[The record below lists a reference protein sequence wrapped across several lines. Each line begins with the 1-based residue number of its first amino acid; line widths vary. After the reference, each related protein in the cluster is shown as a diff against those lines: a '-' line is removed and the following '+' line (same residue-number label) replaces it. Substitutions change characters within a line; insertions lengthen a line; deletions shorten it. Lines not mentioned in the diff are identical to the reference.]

1 MDINEI
7 EQTVRKVLAE
17 QFAFDEAKVTV
28 ESRFSEDL
36 DADSL
41 DMVEATMALEESLG
55 IRIADEE
62 VQGIKTVGEAVALAA
77 TKLGVPA

>member
-1 MDINEI
+1 MDRGEI

-17 QFAFDEAKVTV
+17 QFAFEESQVTV

-41 DMVEATMALEESLG
+41 DMVEATMALEEALG

-62 VQGIKTVGEAVALAA
+62 VQNVKTVGEAVELAA
-77 TKLGVPA
+77 GKLGVPA

>member
-1 MDINEI
+1 MDRAEI

-17 QFAFDEAKVTV
+17 QFAFEESQVTV

-41 DMVEATMALEESLG
+41 DMVEATMALEEALG
-55 IRIADEE
+55 IQIADDE
-62 VQGIKTVGEAVALAA
+62 VKNVKTVGETVALAA
-77 TKLGVPA
+77 EKLGVPA

>member
-1 MDINEI
+1 MDRAEI

-17 QFAFDEAKVTV
+17 QFAFEESQVTV

-41 DMVEATMALEESLG
+41 DMVEATMALEEALG
-55 IRIADEE
+55 IRIADDE
-62 VQGIKTVGEAVALAA
+62 VADIKTVGEAVALAA
-77 TKLGVPA
+77 GKLGVAA

>member
-1 MDINEI
+1 MDRAEI

-17 QFAFDEAKVTV
+17 QFAFDESQVTA

-41 DMVEATMALEESLG
+41 DMVEATMALEEALG

-62 VQGIKTVGEAVALAA
+62 VQNVTTVGEAIDLAA
-77 TKLGVPA
+77 GKLGVPA

>member
-1 MDINEI
+1 MDRAEI

-17 QFAFDEAKVTV
+17 QFAFDEAQVTV
-28 ESRFSEDL
+28 TSRFSEDL

-41 DMVEATMALEESLG
+41 DMVEAVMALEEALG

-62 VQGIKTVGEAVALAA
+62 VKDIKTVGEAVDLAA
-77 TKLGVPA
+77 GKLGVAA

>member
-1 MDINEI
+1 MERAEI
-7 EQTVRKVLAE
+7 EQKVRQVLAE
-17 QFAFDEAKVTV
+17 QLAVDESQVKA

-41 DMVEATMALEESLG
+41 DMVEATMALEEALG

-62 VQGIKTVGEAVALAA
+62 VQNVNTVGEAVELAA
-77 TKLGVPA
+77 GKLGVPA

>member
-1 MDINEI
+1 MDRAEI
-7 EQTVRKVLAE
+7 EQTVVKVLAE
-17 QFAFDEAKVTV
+17 QLAVDESQVTA

-41 DMVEATMALEESLG
+41 DMVEATMALEEALG

-62 VQGIKTVGEAVALAA
+62 VQNVSTVGETVELAA
-77 TKLGVPA
+77 SKLGVPA

>member
-1 MDINEI
+1 MDRAEI
-7 EQTVRKVLAE
+7 EEKVRKVLAE
-17 QFAFDEAKVTV
+17 QFAFEESQVTV

-41 DMVEATMALEESLG
+41 DMVEATMALEEALG

-62 VQGIKTVGEAVALAA
+62 LQNVKTVGEAVSLAA
-77 TKLGVPA
+77 AKLGAAA

>member
-1 MDINEI
+1 MDRAEI

-17 QFAFDEAKVTV
+17 QFAFDEAQVTV
-28 ESRFSEDL
+28 TSRFSEDL

-41 DMVEATMALEESLG
+41 DMVEAVMALEEALG

-62 VQGIKTVGEAVALAA
+62 VKDIKTVGEAVELAA
-77 TKLGVPA
+77 GKLGVAA

>member
-1 MDINEI
+1 MDRAEI
-7 EQTVRKVLAE
+7 EQKVRKVLAE
-17 QFAFDEAKVTV
+17 QFAFEESQVTV

-41 DMVEATMALEESLG
+41 DMVEATMALEEALG

-62 VQGIKTVGEAVALAA
+62 LQNVKTVGEAVSLAA
-77 TKLGVPA
+77 EKLGVAA

>member
-1 MDINEI
+1 MDRAEI
-7 EQTVRKVLAE
+7 EQKVCKVLAE
-17 QFAFDEAKVTV
+17 QFAFDESQVTV

-41 DMVEATMALEESLG
+41 DMVEATMALEEALG

-62 VQGIKTVGEAVALAA
+62 LADVKTVGEAVNLAA
-77 TKLGVPA
+77 AKLGAAA

>member
-1 MDINEI
+1 MDKAEI
-7 EQTVRKVLAE
+7 EQKVRKVLAE
-17 QFAFDEAKVTV
+17 QFAFDESQVTV

-41 DMVEATMALEESLG
+41 DMVEATMALEEALG

-62 VQGIKTVGEAVALAA
+62 LQNVKTVGEAVNLAVA
-77 TKLGVPA
+77 KLGAAA

>member
-1 MDINEI
+1 MDRAEI

-17 QFAFDEAKVTV
+17 QFAFDESQVTS

-41 DMVEATMALEESLG
+41 DMVEATMALEEALG

-62 VQGIKTVGEAVALAA
+62 VQNVTTVGEAIDLAA
-77 TKLGVPA
+77 GKLGVPA

>member
-1 MDINEI
+1 MDRTEI

-17 QFAFDEAKVTV
+17 QFAFDESQVTV

-41 DMVEATMALEESLG
+41 DMVEATMALEEALG
-55 IRIADEE
+55 IQIADDE
-62 VQGIKTVGEAVALAA
+62 VKDVKTVGETVALAA
-77 TKLGVPA
+77 EKLGVPA